1 MGKPVRH
8 LLSTLLASLVL
19 AACGGGGG
27 GGGSGNA
34 AQAPSTSATLLSQ
47 EPNAPQVTG
56 NTATDGFNWFNYRRA
71 QAGLH
76 AVSRNSKIDTAS
88 QGHSNY
94 QAVNDTITHYQTQG
108 NPGFTGVEPG
118 DRLAAAGYTFPANNY
133 AYGEVISSTSDP
145 SGFNA
150 AENLIA
156 AIYHRFV
163 ILDPMYKEAG
173 AGAAVSGS
181 GLTYFTTDFAAIG
194 LDNGLGAGNVAVY
207 PTAGQQNVAVNF
219 FSNNELPDPVPGRN
233 EVGYPISVHAD
244 ILNSVTVQ
252 SFTVRPHGGS
262 TLQVQLIDHASD
274 ANMQSMGFDSAAAIV
289 PLDVLQSGTTYDVS
303 FVGTAGGVALTRNWS
318 FTTR

>member
-8 LLSTLLASLVL
+8 LLSALLASLVL

-27 GGGSGNA
+27 GDGSKA
-34 AQAPSTSATLLSQ
+34 AQSPSAAATLLAQ
-47 EPNAPQVTG
+47 EPNAPQMTG
-56 NTATDGFNWFNYRRA
+56 NTASDGFNWFNYRRA

-76 AVSRNSKIDTAS
+76 GVIRNSKIDTAS
-88 QGHSNY
+88 QGHSDY
-94 QAVNDTITHYQTQG
+94 QAVNDTITHYQTVG
-108 NPGFTGVEPG
+108 KPGFTGVEPG

-194 LDNGLGAGNVAVY
+194 LDNGLGAGNVALY
-207 PTAGQQNVAVNF
+207 PTAGQQHVPVNF

-244 ILNSVTVQ
+244 ILDTVTVQ
-252 SFTVRPHGGS
+252 SFSVRPHGGS
-262 TLQVQLIDHASD
+262 ALPVQLIDHASD
-274 ANMQSMGFDSAAAIV
+274 TNMQLMGFDSAAAIV
-289 PLDVLQSGTTYDVS
+289 PLDPLLPATTYDVS
-303 FVGTAGGVALTRNWS
+303 FVGTAGGVAVTRNWS

>member
-1 MGKPVRH
+1 MGKPTRH
-8 LLSTLLASLVL
+8 LLSALLASLVL

-27 GGGSGNA
+27 DGNSTV
-34 AQAPSTSATLLSQ
+34 QAPSAAATLLAQ

-76 AVSRNSKIDTAS
+76 TVSRNSKIDTAS
-88 QGHSNY
+88 QGHSDY

-118 DRLAAAGYTFPANNY
+118 DRLAAAGYTFPASNY

-173 AGAAVSGS
+173 AGAAVSAS
-181 GLTYFTTDFAAIG
+181 RLTYFTTDFTAIG
-194 LDNGLGAGNVAVY
+194 LDSGLGAGNVAVY
-207 PTAGQQNVAVNF
+207 PTAGQQHVPVNF

-244 ILNSVTVQ
+244 ILDSVTVQ

-262 TLQVQLIDHASD
+262 ALSVQLIDHASD
-274 ANMQSMGFDSAAAIV
+274 TNMQSMGFDSAAAIV
-289 PLDVLQSGTTYDVS
+289 PLDPLQSATTYDVS
-303 FVGTAGGVALTRNWS
+303 FVGTAGGVAVTRNWS